1 MTARDDIFA
10 NIRRSLG
17 VTGAEPTRRD
27 VVEQRLMRSPRGL
40 IPKRAD
46 LPPKEQVDLF
56 CRMAE
61 AVNASVARL
70 ASLDEVPDALAGFLR
85 SHNLPLRLRHGDDA
99 LFAGLPWEKQKTL
112 EHMTGRS
119 AGDDLVGLSHAF
131 AGVAETGTLA
141 LTSGGDNPTTLNFLP
156 DTHIVIVEAKDVVG
170 DYESVWDRLRSR
182 YGRGK
187 MPRTLNF
194 ITGPSR
200 SGDIEQKILL
210 GAHGPRQL
218 HLLVIG

>member
-1 MTARDDIFA
+1 MSARDDILA
-10 NIRRSLG
+10 TIRRSLG
-17 VTGAEPTRRD
+17 VTGREPTRRD

-46 LPPKEQVDLF
+46 LPPAEQVALF
-56 CRMAE
+56 IKMAE
-61 AVNASVARL
+61 AVSASIARV

-85 SHNLPLRLRHGDDA
+85 AHNLPMALRHGEDA
-99 LFAGLPWEKQKTL
+99 IFTAIPWDRQKTL
-112 EHMTGRS
+112 EHRSGRS
-119 AGDDLVGLSHAF
+119 DGNDLVGLSHAL

-141 LTSGGDNPTTLNFLP
+141 LVSGNDNPTTLNFLP
-156 DTHIVIVEAKDVVG
+156 DTHIVLIDAKDIVG

-194 ITGPSR
+194 VTGPSR

-218 HLLVIG
+218 HIVVVG

>member
-1 MTARDDIFA
+1 MSARDDILST
-10 NIRRSLG
+10 IRRSLG
-17 VTGAEPTRRD
+17 VTGREPTRRD

-46 LPPKEQVDLF
+46 LPPAEQVALF
-56 CRMAE
+56 IKMAE
-61 AVNASVARL
+61 AVNASIARVE
-70 ASLDEVPDALAGFLR
+70 SLDEVPDALAGFLR
-85 SHNLPLRLRHGDDA
+85 AHNLPMALRLGGDA
-99 LFAGLPWEKQKTL
+99 LFQAIPWEKQKAL
-112 EHMTGRS
+112 EHHTGRS
-119 AGDDLVGLSHAF
+119 DGNDLVGLSRAL

-141 LTSGGDNPTTLNFLP
+141 LASGTDNPTTLNFLP
-156 DTHIVIVEAKDVVG
+156 DTHIVIIEAKDVVG

-218 HLLVIG
+218 HIVVVG

>member
-1 MTARDDIFA
+1 MSARDDIFST
-10 NIRRSLG
+10 IRRSLG
-17 VTGAEPTRRD
+17 VNGREATRRD

-40 IPKRAD
+40 IPKRSD
-46 LPPKEQVDLF
+46 LPPAGQVALF
-56 CRMAE
+56 IQMAE
-61 AVNASVARL
+61 AVSASVARL

-85 SHNLPLRLRHGDDA
+85 AHNLPMTLRHGEDA
-99 LFAGLPWEKQKTL
+99 LFKAIPWDKQKNL
-112 EHMTGRS
+112 EHHIGRS
-119 AGDDLVGLSHAF
+119 DGSDLVGLSHAL

-141 LTSGGDNPTTLNFLP
+141 LASGTDNPTTLNFLP
-156 DTHIVIVEAKDVVG
+156 DTHIVIIEANDVVG

-194 ITGPSR
+194 VTGPSR

-218 HLLVIG
+218 HILVVG